1 MPTSSPIFVYEVCR
15 LIMDVKPLFIL
26 DIGIGFGKFG
36 FLAREY
42 ADVWFGRLKKEEWK
56 TRIVGVEIFEPYVQ
70 ELQRMI
76 YSEIVIGNALEVLK
90 VAGKYDVII
99 CGDVLEHFHKEQG
112 LELLQLV
119 RDKSK
124 YACVIVPEKVRVPG
138 QGCEFG
144 NVYETHLSQWGEEEL
159 KKYGAV
165 QKRNG
170 AYFLL
175 ME

>member
-1 MPTSSPIFVYEVCR
+1 MPTSSPIFAYEVCR
-15 LIMDVKPLFIL
+15 LIMDVAPVTVL
-26 DIGIGFGKFG
+26 DVGIGFGKYG

-56 TRIVGVEIFEPYVQ
+56 TRIVGIEIFEPYIQ

-76 YSEIVIGNALEVLK
+76 YSEIVIGNALEVLRL
-90 VAGKYDVII
+90 AGKYDVII

-112 LELLQLV
+112 LELLQLMKEKGKKV
-119 RDKSK
+119 
-124 YACVIVPEKVRVPG
+124 CVITPVHMTG
-138 QGCEFG
+138 QGSEFG
-144 NVYETHLSQWGEEEL
+144 NIYETHLGQWSEEEL
-159 KKYGAV
+159 KQYGAV